1 MSVLDHFF
9 FKLGGKQGKCFIF
22 FCFLINVSEIDNDIH
37 IIFDIS
43 QLVGGSRA
51 GGGFGWSVGSVELFL

>member
-1 MSVLDHFF
+1 M
-9 FKLGGKQGKCFIF
+9 F

-51 GGGFGWSVGSVELFL
+51 GGGFGRSVGSVELFL